1 MSERDASEAI
11 AHLPHPS
18 GAGALC
24 GRPPTRLRPCK
35 SCLARRASLI
45 RVHVQSP
52 RKTSEAFCGISL
64 VAGAGGGGDQPRDI
78 APMYVRAEQARTLL
92 SSGSGLE
99 FCPGCR
105 GNLER
110 HDDAARQRT
119 QRIVGD
125 PGLPAAR
132 VVRDGRAPNGRILPG
147 VVVGKR
153 RRSSRPDP
161 PGLTGIPEED
171 P

>member
-1 MSERDASEAI
+1 VSRRDASEAI
-11 AHLPHPS
+11 AHLPHPGGS
-18 GAGALC
+18 TGLC
-24 GRPPTRLRPCK
+24 GRPPTRLKPCK
-35 SCLARRASLI
+35 ACLARRASLG

-64 VAGAGGGGDQPRDI
+64 GRGGGDPSRDI
-78 APMYVRAEQARTLL
+78 APMYVRPDQARELL

-110 HDDAARQRT
+110 HDVAARQRM
-119 QRIVGD
+119 QRIVGE
-125 PGLPAAR
+125 PAAAP
-132 VVRDGRAPNGRILPG
+132 DGLVSESPVSGRSRPAG
-147 VVVGKR
+147 R
-153 RRSSRPDP
+153 RRPARGDP
-161 PGLTGIPEED
+161 PGLTEIPAED